1 MWVLQWLP
9 SKMEHVSVI
18 EYRHSDKNFWLQPKQ
33 VFQKICH
40 LINSKSKCC
49 NDSVSKWYSHDWW
62 KKFKW
67 SIIEISWI
75 LRTRSYWEMEEGDR
89 LKIKVLCPQWL
100 KINYKPFKRVQIYRI
115 NWPMPLL
122 LRNIR
127 TFTSLEAS
135 LRMLTDWLS
144 PWRSQD
150 HLLLVSIRFRWHYLW
165 HRSNT
170 LKFKLCKLELEPV
183 KKERIASRS
192 RFTDLACCRRNAKGK
207 IGSYRRSFNITSD
220 NLKCFMS
227 LLIYF

>member
-1 MWVLQWLP
+1 
-9 SKMEHVSVI
+9 
-18 EYRHSDKNFWLQPKQ
+18 
-33 VFQKICH
+33 
-40 LINSKSKCC
+40 
-49 NDSVSKWYSHDWW
+49 
-62 KKFKW
+62 
-67 SIIEISWI
+67 
-75 LRTRSYWEMEEGDR
+75 
-89 LKIKVLCPQWL
+89 
-100 KINYKPFKRVQIYRI
+100 
-115 NWPMPLL
+115 MPLL

-150 HLLLVSIRFRWHYLW
+150 HLLLVSISFRWHYLW

-227 LLIYF
+227 LLIYFKSVRINLTFIYGLCKLTERSSTQSLIGYGT